1 MSVLV
6 MSDSFVVRDVVGN
19 LLKGILNT
27 DKLKSI
33 SSIDDID
40 INSLNELDFI
50 FIDIK
55 KENVYKLS
63 TVYEL
68 KNNFIYTIRKLVKGN
83 RFYDSDVTKLIL
95 DSINKSGIDILTG
108 REKEV
113 LSKIADGFNNKDI
126 DYKLNI
132 TECTVKK
139 HT

>member
-40 INSLNELDFI
+40 INNLNGLDIVFV
-50 FIDIK
+50 DIK

-63 TVYEL
+63 TVYEF

-83 RFYDSDVTKLIL
+83 RFYDSDVTKLIF
-95 DSINKSGIDILTG
+95 
-108 REKEV
+108 R
-113 LSKIADGFNNKDI
+113 
-126 DYKLNI
+126 
-132 TECTVKK
+132 
-139 HT
+139 